1 MLSKTWGD
9 DVDKNGIMLEE
20 TMVAALET
28 VDGLSDR
35 VCPVVDI
42 KKSTGPLVVYD
53 QKIET
58 EEEQLYGD
66 SGLLTA
72 VFQIHVL
79 HNTYTRMRHLSERVK
94 ATLKA
99 MKECSQGQLH
109 VEGVTVELA
118 TPDLLET
125 KVQLF
130 RRTYNVTFL
139 YQIKED

>member
-1 MLSKTWGD
+1 ML
-9 DVDKNGIMLEE
+9 NGIILEE
-20 TMVAALET
+20 TLVAALESI
-28 VDGLSDR
+28 DGMNDR

-42 KKSTGPLVVYD
+42 KKSAGPLVVYD
-53 QKIET
+53 QKTET
-58 EEEQLYGD
+58 EEKQLYGD

-79 HNTYTRMRHLSERVK
+79 HNTYMRMRNLSEGVK
-94 ATLKA
+94 ATLKKI
-99 MKECSQGQLH
+99 KESSQGQLR

-139 YQIKED
+139 YQFKEE